1 MRSLKSTTGALPFV
15 LLAVILAGSLLL
27 ALRFGAVHLSGSEF
41 LSALLGSGSY
51 SNRFIVVEL
60 RAPRALM
67 ATLVGGGLAI
77 AGASFQALLRNALAE
92 PYILGISGGAAAGVV
107 LVLAGG
113 WMSATSFALPIAAFL
128 GATLAVVLVFGVAL
142 SANRRMDVRMLLLAG
157 VVVGAFFSAFI
168 ALILAL
174 AEAPTVRSAVLWMM
188 GSLSGASWRTVGVVS
203 AYTFPLALILFTLA
217 RPLNLMAIGE
227 ETATYL
233 GEDVERVKKLAY
245 GAASLV
251 AAAGVA
257 FVGVIGFVGLII
269 PHAVR
274 LLVGPDHR
282 LLLPLSFLAGAG
294 FLVLADLLARSVI
307 APVEVPVGVVTAFV
321 GVPFFL
327 FLLRRSLQP

>member
-1 MRSLKSTTGALPFV
+1 M
-15 LLAVILAGSLLL
+15 
-27 ALRFGAVHLSGSEF
+27 
-41 LSALLGSGSY
+41 
-51 SNRFIVVEL
+51 
-60 RAPRALM
+60 
-67 ATLVGGGLAI
+67 
-77 AGASFQALLRNALAE
+77 
-92 PYILGISGGAAAGVV
+92 
-107 LVLAGG
+107 
-113 WMSATSFALPIAAFL
+113 
-128 GATLAVVLVFGVAL
+128 AVVLVFGVSL

-188 GSLSGASWRTVGVVS
+188 GSLSGANWRTVGVVS
-203 AYTFPLALILFTLA
+203 TYTFPLSLVLFTLA

-282 LLLPLSFLAGAG
+282 LLLPLSFLAGAA
-294 FLVLADLLARSVI
+294 FLMLADLLARTVI
-307 APVEVPVGVVTAFV
+307 APAEVPVGVVTAFV

-327 FLLRRSLQP
+327 FLLRRNLQP